1 MERRRIGED
10 CERMG
15 GDRAKK
21 TGGMPLFGKSF
32 IALSDNAFVYP
43 FGDNTKEDNN
53 AVTVEKSISD
63 QFSRP
68 GGRPGAQV
76 LGEDP
81 YVSGREDPGYFVV

>member
-1 MERRRIGED
+1 
-10 CERMG
+10 MG
-15 GDRAKK
+15 KSGGFCTGRGYRAKK

-32 IALSDNAFVYP
+32 IALSDNGFVCP
-43 FGDNTKEDNN
+43 FWDNTKEDNN